1 MAFDSSLKDVILPV
15 PNNIE
20 MHDQW
25 IGIISEIVGKSI
37 FLNERLIK
45 YRRHANNVSGMS
57 HHSVEDMVKKRILF
71 VANII
76 KILPRLLRRKLC
88 H

>member
-57 HHSVEDMVKKRILF
+57 HHSVGDMVKKNSFRS
-71 VANII
+71 
-76 KILPRLLRRKLC
+76 KYY
-88 H
+88 